1 MLKNLEDVRIFVHI
15 AERGS
20 LSAAGRELR
29 MSVAVVSHRIAR
41 LEKDLGTTLFW
52 RTTRKLQL
60 TDEGKRFL
68 SHCQELLDVVER
80 AEAEL
85 SEDHTPTPGP
95 ITVTAPIRLGRDF
108 IAPLVPAF
116 NKDHPGISVQLH
128 LSDRLMNLI
137 DDQYDLAI
145 RIANLPDSALVARKL
160 AENRRVICA
169 SPVYLATHGTPETLE
184 DLNHHN
190 CLLLRFPGSKQYQW
204 TVETESGSKKLNL
217 TGTMDADQME
227 VLHNW
232 ALDHQGI
239 TMQDFRYVAEDLE
252 AGRLQI
258 VLPDVKPTSYAISAL
273 YPKRLYMPPRTRAFF
288 DFLVQKFRVL
298 G

>member
-1 MLKNLEDVRIFVHI
+1 MLKNLEDVKIFVRI

-60 TDEGKRFL
+60 TDEGRRFL
-68 SHCQELLDVVER
+68 EHSRELLDVVQR

-95 ITVTAPIRLGRDF
+95 ITVTVPVTLGRDF
-108 IAPLVPAF
+108 IAPLIPTF
-116 NKDHPGISVQLH
+116 HESHPGISVQLH

-160 AENRRVICA
+160 ASNQRVICA
-169 SPVYLATHGTPETLE
+169 SPTYLEKNGAPQTLE
-184 DLNHHN
+184 DLNNHN

-204 TVETESGSKKLNL
+204 TIEAETGPKKLNL

-227 VLHNW
+227 VLRQW

-239 TMQDFRYVAEDLE
+239 TMQDHRDVANELADGLLVPVLE
-252 AGRLQI
+252 EITPA
-258 VLPDVKPTSYAISAL
+258 SYAIYAL
-273 YPKRLYMPPRTRAFF
+273 YPKRLYMPPRTSAFS
-288 DFLVQKFRVL
+288 DFLVQQFKAM
-298 G
+298 

>member
-1 MLKNLEDVRIFVHI
+1 MLKNLEDVKIFVRI

-60 TDEGKRFL
+60 TDEGRRFL
-68 SHCQELLDVVER
+68 EHSRELLDVVQR

-85 SEDHTPTPGP
+85 SEEHTPTPGP
-95 ITVTAPIRLGRDF
+95 ITVTVPVTLGREF
-108 IAPLVPAF
+108 IAPLIPTF
-116 NKDHPGISVQLH
+116 QEDHAGISVQLH

-160 AENRRVICA
+160 ADNQRVICA
-169 SPVYLATHGTPETLE
+169 SPTYLEKNGLPQTLE
-184 DLNHHN
+184 DLNTHN

-204 TVETESGSKKLNL
+204 TIESETVPKKLNL

-227 VLHNW
+227 VLRQW

-239 TMQDFRYVAEDLE
+239 TMQDHRDVADEL
-252 AGRLQI
+252 ANGRLVP
-258 VLPDVKPTSYAISAL
+258 VLENVTPASYAIYAL

-288 DFLVQKFRVL
+288 DFLVHQFKAM
-298 G
+298 